1 VRALTGTARGAGA
14 AFAVAPDHRYV
25 LATRVDATNYADA
38 AQRIVAWAR
47 RGESRYVC
55 AASVHTVMEAYDCVP
70 LRHMINSAD
79 LIVSDG
85 MPLVWALRALGVRSA
100 SRVYG
105 PELTVRLLRSA
116 AAEHIAVGFY
126 GGTPAA
132 AARLV
137 DMVRREFPGVAIVYS
152 ATPPFRPL
160 TPAEDDAEV
169 EDIVRS
175 RARIVFVG
183 LGCPKQDRWI
193 AEHLGRV
200 PAVMVGVGAAFD
212 FLAGVKLQA
221 PAWIGQCGLEWLFR
235 LCTEPRRLWRRY
247 LRHGPRFVVLFGLQR
262 LGVRR
267 FEIQHE

>member
-1 VRALTGTARGAGA
+1 MGTVTGTPRA
-14 AFAVAPDHRYV
+14 AAAASGVAPDHRYV
-25 LATRVDATNYADA
+25 LATRVDATNYGDA
-38 AQRIVAWAR
+38 AERILTWAR
-47 RGESRYVC
+47 CQGSRYVC
-55 AASVHTVMEAYDCVP
+55 VASVHTVMEAHDCIHM
-70 LRHMINSAD
+70 RHMINSAD
-79 LIVSDG
+79 LIVPDG
-85 MPLVWALRALGVRSA
+85 MPLVWALRALGVRWA

-105 PELTVRLLRSA
+105 PELTVQLLRRAS
-116 AAEHIAVGFY
+116 AEHIAVGFY
-126 GGTPAA
+126 GGTPAT
-132 AARLV
+132 AARLL
-137 DMVRREFPGVAIVYS
+137 DAVRRGFPEVPIAYS

-160 TPAEDDAEV
+160 TPTEDDAEV

-193 AEHLGRV
+193 AEHLGRI

-247 LRHGPRFVVLFGLQR
+247 LRHGPRFVALFVLQR
-262 LGVRR
+262 IGARR